1 MERPRKKKVNI
12 NTLPNLIIHISEGR
26 MQEDAKEV
34 CISIR
39 DPWVG
44 GGGADI
50 GEREDLLHSSYQ
62 EAEGKSDLTW
72 RTHDLLL
79 TIHFGSCLIQ
89 QISA

>member
-1 MERPRKKKVNI
+1 MPRKKKVNI
-12 NTLPNLIIHISEGR
+12 NTSPNLTIHISEGR
-26 MQEDAKEV
+26 MQEDATEV
-34 CISIR
+34 CEYFYQITL
-39 DPWVG
+39 G
-44 GGGADI
+44 GGRGAGL
-50 GEREDLLHSSYQ
+50 GEREDLLRYSSQ